1 MERDTLRTRGDETM
15 KRAFNII
22 IVMLLA
28 YLIADRAA
36 MHTQA
41 DQKESITCASGA
53 ELVRLDAL
61 RKGFPEAAAGSQGE
75 GFMSNCLV
83 TGRGRVGEL
92 VARD

>member
-1 MERDTLRTRGDETM
+1 MERDTLRTRGDETR

-36 MHTQA
+36 MHTLA

-75 GFMSNCLV
+75 GFMSKCLV